1 MFFFQQKSTWRI
13 IQQNKMAE
21 IVNLKTRE
29 MFEALRSTEPRSQAG
44 GGALR
49 APRPLRPKDDH
60 TCRGTHSGR
69 RCRSRCRPGHRRGH
83 RALQVARGRGGGGGW
98 QLQFRQSV
106 AEGVPLSCAW
116 LKPKKLGSHNYH
128 ICPTAKGWVK
138 ADKKCMIESYN
149 TTHQLNKHNIE
160 HR

>member
-1 MFFFQQKSTWRI
+1 LRLSDP
-13 IQQNKMAE
+13 
-21 IVNLKTRE
+21 LSP
-29 MFEALRSTEPRSQAG
+29 EARRGVGPSVHPDLCDRRTTIPAG
-44 GGALR
+44 GLTPVGGVAV
-49 APRPLRPKDDH
+49 AVGP
-60 TCRGTHSGR
+60 GTGGGTG
-69 RCRSRCRPGHRRGH
+69 RCRWPGEEE
-83 RALQVARGRGGGGGW
+83 AGGGW